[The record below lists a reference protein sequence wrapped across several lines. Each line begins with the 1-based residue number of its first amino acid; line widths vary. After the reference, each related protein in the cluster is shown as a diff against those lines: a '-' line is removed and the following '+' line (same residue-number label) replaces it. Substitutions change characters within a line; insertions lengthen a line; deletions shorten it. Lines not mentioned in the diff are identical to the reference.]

1 MAWSAGFLSLVVAVN
16 FHSNNWILFLWLSRG
31 LFLVVVIF
39 HEESFELLFI
49 CYLTLWIDGFFAG
62 CLPLSLA
69 DFEVFRDR
77 ACHCS
82 KV

>member
-1 MAWSAGFLSLVVAVN
+1 LKARDSDLIETYRSG
-16 FHSNNWILFLWLSRG
+16 HYRILFLWLSRG
-31 LFLVVVIF
+31 LFLVAVIF

-49 CYLTLWIDGFFAG
+49 YYLALCIDGFFAG